1 MIGSI
6 GADTGVDSADGDSD
20 TLATEAGVSVA
31 DIESCFRLFL
41 ISPPPA
47 DLYSAWL
54 GRPVSD
60 LVRDLFSVEDF
71 KTKVLTAVLLREPL
85 PLQSAPATPPWS
97 LLDWAQQRLPLR
109 PDTRRALGLA
119 RSWELALELLLADP
133 AINALSPD
141 MITAGIDA
149 IMADRVKDE
158 PTLQV
163 TRSLVGAVDSAT
175 AWQVRGWAVDLCDKP
190 TRLRL
195 DIMADN
201 VFLGTALCNE
211 PRADV
216 SDHVGGDGNYGFTF
230 IIPSAHRLVF
240 TNGRTVRAIDRTSG
254 QQIGGSVLVNADSAQ
269 DWDTLEATRRE
280 IVALRKSLE
289 RIERSLPDLS
299 RMASV
304 PLEAYDA
311 YWERFYRLSP
321 DEAEAQRRASAQFDY
336 RPLVSVVLP
345 TWNSDTRL
353 LEAAID
359 SVLAQTYDRW
369 ELIIADDGSSVGDE
383 LTRLRR
389 RHAEADSRIRLVEA
403 TEQEGIAVNTNRAI
417 VACRGDYVAFLDH
430 DDELAPDALF
440 HVVSALQHRRY
451 GLVYSDE
458 DRIELGEYGRNVH
471 LTPFFKPAFDPDLLT
486 SINYICHLTVI
497 RHDALVE
504 AGPLRPGFEG
514 AQDHEFL
521 LRVTERLSAADIRH
535 IPRILYHWRIV
546 SSSVSQTA
554 SRTDAINA
562 AIVRAVSEHFDRLG
576 ADVEV
581 SVHADAIGSNRGFA
595 ARARWRLPTPAPS
608 VSIIIPTRDRLDLL
622 RPCIDSLRAS
632 EAAYPGTIELLIV
645 DNDSQET
652 GTLDYL
658 AKVGAEAGIRVL
670 SFSGKFNW
678 SAINNFAASEAS
690 GDVLVFLN
698 NDTVVLSQDWC
709 AELVAH
715 AARPEVGAVG
725 PRLLYE
731 DGTIQHGGVV
741 LGVMGVAG
749 HDAVGDTPADGG
761 YFGRTHLLRGASA
774 VTGACLATRRSLF
787 LELGG
792 FDELALKIAFND
804 TDYCLKLAREGYR
817 IIYNPFAVLFHYES
831 KSRGRDVTDA
841 QMARHQAEVTI
852 MRDRWGDAI
861 DHDPLYN
868 AHFERYAR
876 PFTRLRPPPKSNGP
890 SNGGSV

>member
-1 MIGSI
+1 
-6 GADTGVDSADGDSD
+6 VDSAPEGDPDDS
-20 TLATEAGVSVA
+20 AVEAGVSVA
-31 DIESCFRLFL
+31 DIEACFRLFL
-41 ISPPPA
+41 IPPPA
-47 DLYSAWL
+47 ADLHRAWL
-54 GRPVSD
+54 GRPLGD
-60 LVRDLFSVEDF
+60 LVRDLFSLEAF
-71 KTKVLTAVLLREPL
+71 KTNVLTAVLLREPL
-85 PLQSAPATPPWS
+85 PLPSASSTTPPWS

-109 PDTRRALGLA
+109 PNTRRALGLA
-119 RSWELALELLLADP
+119 RTWELALELLLADP
-133 AINALSPD
+133 AMNSLSAD
-141 MITAGIDA
+141 MVAAGIDA
-149 IMADRVKDE
+149 IMADRVKNE
-158 PTLQV
+158 PSLHM

-175 AWQVRGWAVDLCDKP
+175 AWQVRGWGVDLCDKP
-190 TRLRL
+190 ARLKL

-201 VFLGTALCNE
+201 VFLGTALCSE

-240 TNGRTVRAIDRTSG
+240 ANGRTVRALDRKSG
-254 QQIGGSVLVNADSAQ
+254 QQIGASILVNADSAQ

-280 IVALRKSLE
+280 IQALRKSLE

-321 DEAEAQRRASAQFDY
+321 DEAEDQRRASIRFGY
-336 RPLVSVVLP
+336 RPLVSIVLP

-353 LEAAID
+353 LEAAIN
-359 SVLAQTYDRW
+359 SVLAQTYDNW
-369 ELIIADDGSSVGDE
+369 ELVIADDGSSVGDE

-389 RHAEADSRIRLVEA
+389 RHAKADARIRLVEA
-403 TEQEGIAVNTNRAI
+403 TKQEGIAVNTNRAI
-417 VACRGDYVAFLDH
+417 AACRGDYIAFLDH

-440 HVVSALQHRRY
+440 YVVDALQRRRY

-486 SINYICHLTVI
+486 SMNYICHLTVI
-497 RHDALVE
+497 RDDVLRD

-521 LRVTERLSAADIRH
+521 LRVTERLAAGDIRH
-535 IPRILYHWRIV
+535 IPRILYHWRILA
-546 SSSVSQTA
+546 SSVSQTA

-562 AIVRAVSEHFDRLG
+562 AIVTAVSEHLDRLG
-576 ADVEV
+576 ACADV

-595 ARARWRLPTPAPS
+595 TRVRWRVPTPAPS

-622 RPCIDSLRAS
+622 RPCIDSLRES
-632 EAAYPGTIELLIV
+632 EASYPGKIELLIV
-645 DNDSQET
+645 DNDSQEDK
-652 GTLDYL
+652 TLAYL
-658 AKVGAEAGIRVL
+658 AQVGSEPGIRVI
-670 SFSGKFNW
+670 SFRGAFNW
-678 SAINNFAASEAS
+678 SAINNFAASEGS
-690 GDVLVFLN
+690 GEVLIFLN
-698 NDTVVLSQDWC
+698 NDTVVLTQDWC
-709 AELVAH
+709 AELVGH
-715 AARPEVGAVG
+715 AIRPEVGAVG

-749 HDAVGDTPADGG
+749 HDAVGDTPVDGG
-761 YFGRTHLLRGASA
+761 YFGRTHVLRGAAA

-792 FDELALKIAFND
+792 FDELSLKIAFND
-804 TDYCLKLAREGYR
+804 TDYCLKLAQSGYR
-817 IIYNPFAVLFHYES
+817 IIYDPFAVLFHYES
-831 KSRGRDVTDA
+831 KSRGRDITDA
-841 QMARHQAEVTI
+841 QLARHQVEVGI
-852 MRDRWGDAI
+852 MRERWADAI
-861 DHDPLYN
+861 DRDPLYN
-868 AHFERYAR
+868 ADFERYAR
-876 PFTRLRPPPKSNGP
+876 PFTRLRPPPKSSGL
-890 SNGGSV
+890 GDGELV